1 MVSVTWPEI
10 ALANKLK
17 EKILEE
23 ETSKEEE
30 IMTLNATIAKSSD
43 IWPEIAQKNKH
54 LKNVSLVTSKDTF
67 LEIVLKEETKKP
79 VSNVTNATRMV
90 ILQEIVQVRI

>member
-67 LEIVLKEETKKP
+67 LEIVLKEETKQP